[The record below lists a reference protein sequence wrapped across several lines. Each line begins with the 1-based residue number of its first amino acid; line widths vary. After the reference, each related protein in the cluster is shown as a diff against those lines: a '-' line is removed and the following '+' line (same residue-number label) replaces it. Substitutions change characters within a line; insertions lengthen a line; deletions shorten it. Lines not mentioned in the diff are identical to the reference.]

1 MQGLGAG
8 TAAPQKELPDGAE
21 PERLEGISL
30 AQRGVLGKLPAPRL
44 LPRKRDWGLGWSPG
58 TASGQEGVLGS

>member
-1 MQGLGAG
+1 MGPSQ
-8 TAAPQKELPDGAE
+8 
-21 PERLEGISL
+21 RLEGISL